1 MYAFGKF
8 SDASSDQV
16 DFMAFLD
23 ATRQFAPNMASQLE
37 STYRHCIYYCV
48 GTDMFDYLTGM
59 SLFLPGDTVS
69 DFIDT
74 FKTHY
79 DCGENYPNYSQF
91 VYGYATLLAGG
102 DYNFTLQ
109 KPEQSVGAPAAGLF
123 STMQNTAFVPGGSY
137 VAPKTRPTCPSSP
150 M

>member
-1 MYAFGKF
+1 
-8 SDASSDQV
+8 
-16 DFMAFLD
+16 
-23 ATRQFAPNMASQLE
+23 
-37 STYRHCIYYCV
+37 
-48 GTDMFDYLTGM
+48 MFDYLTGM

-109 KPEQSVGAPAAGLF
+109 KPEQSVWR
-123 STMQNTAFVPGGSY
+123 
-137 VAPKTRPTCPSSP
+137 TRNRSVLLDAEYRVRARR
-150 M
+150 